1 MAKLRTFVLGGL
13 LLNLIFLAGCKQ
25 KASQQVLSFDG
36 VKISYETQGQGEPA
50 LVFVHGWS
58 CDKTVWKH
66 QVSYFAPK
74 YQVVTIDFGG
84 HGQSGTDRKEWT
96 VEAYGQDIA
105 AVIKK
110 LGIKKAILIG
120 HSMGGSVIAE
130 AALLIPDRVICLV
143 GADTYHDIENGYT
156 QGMDEMIAGLKPDF
170 QLQAKGFARFMFPE
184 NADPNLVKQIA
195 EKISSANPTVA
206 INTLENLGKHD
217 LKNTFKNIT
226 VPVYSIS
233 SDFWPTNFEVNKK
246 YVKSF
251 EIKLMTGVG
260 HFVMLEDAAKFNK
273 YLDEI
278 IEEISRR

>member
-1 MAKLRTFVLGGL
+1 MAKLRAFVLSGL
-13 LLNLIFLAGCKQ
+13 LLNLILLGGCKQ
-25 KASQQVLSFDG
+25 KDSQQVKSFDG
-36 VKISYETQGQGEPA
+36 VKISYAIQGQGEPA

-58 CDKTVWKH
+58 CDKTVWEN
-66 QVSYFAPK
+66 QIPYFSK
-74 YQVVTIDFGG
+74 NYKVVTIDFGG

-96 VEAYGQDIA
+96 VEAYGQDVA

-143 GADTYHDIENGYT
+143 GADTFHDIENGYT
-156 QGMDEMIAGLKPDF
+156 QGMDEIIAGLKPDF
-170 QLQAKGFARFMFPE
+170 QMQAKGFARFMFPE
-184 NADPNLVKQIA
+184 TADPNLVKQMV
-195 EKISSANPTVA
+195 EKISSANPAVA

-217 LKNTFKNIT
+217 LKSTFKNIT

-233 SDFWPTNFEVNKK
+233 SDFWPTNFEANKNI
-246 YVKSF
+246 VKSF
-251 EIKLMTGVG
+251 EVKIIPDIG

-278 IEEISRR
+278 IEEVGSK